1 MDHMEI
7 VDVINNLKKW
17 ESWDYKC
24 YPLSKAEAE
33 SIIKFFDI
41 VKRAYNGWR
50 IMGCPDKVHFECDGT
65 ESEIDYSVI
74 EEGINGLD
82 CD

>member
-33 SIIKFFDI
+33 SIIKFF
-41 VKRAYNGWR
+41 GL
-50 IMGCPDKVHFECDGT
+50 FEG
-65 ESEIDYSVI
+65 YYKALKG
-74 EEGINGLD
+74 EEATAD
-82 CD
+82 VVD

>member
-33 SIIKFFDI
+33 SIIKFFGLFEGYY
-41 VKRAYNGWR
+41 KALKGEE
-50 IMGCPDKVHFECDGT
+50 DKTNE
-65 ESEIDYSVI
+65 
-74 EEGINGLD
+74 
-82 CD
+82 

>member
-33 SIIKFFDI
+33 SIIKFFD
-41 VKRAYNGWR
+41 
-50 IMGCPDKVHFECDGT
+50 D
-65 ESEIDYSVI
+65 EIDYSVI

>member
-17 ESWDYKC
+17 ESWDYKS
-24 YPLSKAEAE
+24 YPISKNEAEA
-33 SIIKFFDI
+33 IISFY
-41 VKRAYNGWR
+41 RL
-50 IMGCPDKVHFECDGT
+50 FEKEYQEMKGERD
-65 ESEIDYSVI
+65 
-74 EEGINGLD
+74 GLD